1 MIRFIFFFICIGC
14 FLANIQANSLYEN
27 LNLIQELSGKIID
40 QEGEPLIGVN
50 IMIKGTEKGVST
62 DYDGYFKLED
72 VEEDAVLIV
81 SYIGFQTQEVEV
93 NERSYLEIIILSYSQ
108 MLDELVELA
117 YGEQEKV
124 SITGSV
130 SSVRG
135 KELKKSSSGNF
146 TIALAGRIAGL
157 TAIQSGGG
165 QPGVD
170 DASMFLRGAATTNG
184 QSPLILIDGVPR
196 DNIRT
201 LRSEERRVGKE
212 CSW

>member
-27 LNLIQELSGKIID
+27 LNPIQELSGKIID

-93 NERSYLEIIILSYSQ
+93 NGRSYLEI
-108 MLDELVELA
+108 
-117 YGEQEKV
+117 
-124 SITGSV
+124 
-130 SSVRG
+130 
-135 KELKKSSSGNF
+135 
-146 TIALAGRIAGL
+146 
-157 TAIQSGGG
+157 
-165 QPGVD
+165 
-170 DASMFLRGAATTNG
+170 
-184 QSPLILIDGVPR
+184 
-196 DNIRT
+196 
-201 LRSEERRVGKE
+201 RSEEHTSELQSRGHLVCRLLLEK
-212 CSW
+212 